1 MRTQTLGKEKGVT
14 STPFVTWK
22 VMCTLGVVLRSVAER
37 KRLILHF
44 INVLCRIIIL
54 IIYAQFLKSDSIHQ
68 KISLLTNC
76 RKPLLQ

>member
-22 VMCTLGVVLRSVAER
+22 AMCTLGVVLRSVAER
-37 KRLILHF
+37 KGWILRF

-54 IIYAQFLKSDSIHQ
+54 IIHAQF
-68 KISLLTNC
+68 
-76 RKPLLQ
+76 